1 MEEGTGKRGRTAYAS
16 GKAED
21 PKSVCFPAGFDW
33 DSGRKVRRTA
43 GEEVKETG
51 ERRRSGKRP
60 TRVDRR
66 AVGSGNRGASGETDE
81 RNGRKSHVG
90 LPSAVLRIGPVR
102 D

>member
-1 MEEGTGKRGRTAYAS
+1 VEEGTGKRGRTRVVKPRIRSPFAS
-16 GKAED
+16 EQGLT
-21 PKSVCFPAGFDW
+21 GTLG
-33 DSGRKVRRTA
+33 GREVHRTA
-43 GEEVKETG
+43 GEEVRETG

-90 LPSAVLRIGPVR
+90 LPSAVLRIGPV
-102 D
+102 